1 MTIAS
6 GLGMIVAGAILRYA
20 VSWRSSWID
29 VDKVGQILMIGG
41 SAGLAIGIVL
51 QLVRRRSQV
60 DS

>member
-20 VSWRSSWID
+20 VSWRSNWID

-51 QLVRRRSQV
+51 QLVKRRSQV